1 MEATWPYD
9 CMLPGGKAVKNVG
22 QVKNAGFDKRG
33 VQPGSGGLQGG
44 KWCRRLLHS
53 HFGCWSLLN
62 LYNFNC
68 GSFLMCILTCL
79 LVVTSVFWGLIIDEW
94 DSHFDLLVTSV
105 LLSWAGGR
113 LSLLLRH
120 LSCESKVFSQNLC
133 AKKICWTLTSK
144 SEAEVGGVNTVAAP
158 EVEGAW
164 ARPGHALIKLLEFQ
178 KQHSHINTTS
188 YISHFQYNCICQR
201 PLSH

>member
-1 MEATWPYD
+1 
-9 CMLPGGKAVKNVG
+9 
-22 QVKNAGFDKRG
+22 
-33 VQPGSGGLQGG
+33 
-44 KWCRRLLHS
+44 
-53 HFGCWSLLN
+53 
-62 LYNFNC
+62 
-68 GSFLMCILTCL
+68 MCILTCL
-79 LVVTSVFWGLIIDEW
+79 LLVTSVFWGLIIDEW

-120 LSCESKVFSQNLC
+120 FSYESKVFSQNLC

-144 SEAEVGGVNTVAAP
+144 SEVEVGGVNTVAAP

-188 YISHFQYNCICQR
+188 YISHFQHNCICQR
-201 PLSH
+201 PPVGQNVKHLKACAISVCELKCASNECHCIRKFWEMCVLVCLIFHDFS

>member
-1 MEATWPYD
+1 MHGSHVTMHND
-9 CMLPGGKAVKNVG
+9 CMLPGRKAVKNVG
-22 QVKNAGFDKRG
+22 FDKRHAAWQR
-33 VQPGSGGLQGG
+33 QPVGREVVSTSAAFSLAGHSHS
-44 KWCRRLLHS
+44 HS
-53 HFGCWSLLN
+53 HFG
-62 LYNFNC
+62 
-68 GSFLMCILTCL
+68 
-79 LVVTSVFWGLIIDEW
+79 
-94 DSHFDLLVTSV
+94 LLVTSV
-105 LLSWAGGR
+105 LLNWAGG
-113 LSLLLRH
+113 LFLLLRH

-188 YISHFQYNCICQR
+188 TQLY
-201 PLSH
+201 LSKAASGSKC